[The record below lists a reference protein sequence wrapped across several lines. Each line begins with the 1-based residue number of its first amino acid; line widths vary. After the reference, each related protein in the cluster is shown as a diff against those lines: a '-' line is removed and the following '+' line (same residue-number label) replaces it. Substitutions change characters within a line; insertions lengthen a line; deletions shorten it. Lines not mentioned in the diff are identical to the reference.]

1 MGLLLRSLLQGKLMH
16 PDTISQDGIQLIKR
30 FEGLHKVQPDGMIS
44 AYQWRAGKWTIGW
57 GSTKGVRSGMKIT
70 QDEAELRL
78 REDLRNSEADVKRY
92 VSVPL
97 TQGQYD
103 ALVSFVFN
111 LGAGNFQSS
120 TLLKKL
126 NQGLY
131 NDVPEQIMRWNKA
144 RVSGKLTVLNGLT
157 RRRAAEAA
165 IFARDAK
172 LPSDEGGPT
181 MPQKVTAAAATKPLT
196 QSKTMAGA
204 GIAGSATGLGEITPQ
219 IGALVP
225 YSDSMKTIFLLCAI
239 GGIALAAYARF
250 KDHKEGI
257 H

>member
-1 MGLLLRSLLQGKLMH
+1 MH
-16 PDTISQDGIQLIKR
+16 PDTISKEGVDLIKR
-30 FEGLHKVQPDGMIS
+30 FEGLHKVQKNGMVSSYICP
-44 AYQWRAGKWTIGW
+44 AGKWTIGY
-57 GSTKGVRSGMKIT
+57 GSTKGIRSGMKMT
-70 QDEAELRL
+70 VDECELRL
-78 REDLRNSEADVKRY
+78 LEDLRAAEADVKRY
-92 VSVPL
+92 VTVPL

-111 LGAGNFQSS
+111 LGAGNFRSS

-131 NDVPEQIMRWNKA
+131 NDCPEQIMRWNKA
-144 RVSGKLTVLNGLT
+144 RVDGKLTVLNGLT

-165 IFARDAK
+165 IFSREAK
-172 LPSDEGGPT
+172 LPSDEGGPIG
-181 MPQKVTAAAATKPLT
+181 PQKVTAAAPKPLAK
-196 QSKTMAGA
+196 SKTMAGA
-204 GIAGSATGLGEITPQ
+204 GIAGAATALGEITPQ
-219 IGALVP
+219 IEALVP
-225 YSDSMKTIFLLCAI
+225 YSESMKTIFLVCAL

>member
-1 MGLLLRSLLQGKLMH
+1 MH
-16 PDTISQDGIQLIKR
+16 PDSISNDGIDLVKT
-30 FEGLHKVQPDGMIS
+30 FEGLHKVQPDGTIS
-44 AYQWRAGKWTIGW
+44 AYLCPAGKWTIGY
-57 GSTKGVRSGMKIT
+57 GSCKGVRSGMKIT
-70 QDEAELRL
+70 IEEAELRL
-78 REDLRNSEADVKRY
+78 REDLRTAEADVKRY
-92 VSVPL
+92 VTVPL

-111 LGAGNFQSS
+111 LGAGNFRSS

-144 RVSGKLTVLNGLT
+144 RVDGKLTVLNGLT

-165 IFARDAK
+165 IFSRDAK
-172 LPSDEGGPT
+172 LPSAEGGPT
-181 MPQKVTAAAATKPLT
+181 MPQKVAAAAPKPLAK
-196 QSKTMAGA
+196 SKTMAGA
-204 GIAGSATGLGEITPQ
+204 GIAGAATALGEITPQ
-219 IGALVP
+219 IEALVP
-225 YSDSMKTIFLLCAI
+225 YSESMKTIFLLCAL

-250 KDHKEGI
+250 KDHKDGV

>member
-1 MGLLLRSLLQGKLMH
+1 MH
-16 PDTISQDGIQLIKR
+16 PDSISNDGIDLVKT
-30 FEGLHKVQPDGMIS
+30 FEGLHKVQPDGTIS
-44 AYQWRAGKWTIGW
+44 SYLCPAGKWTIGY
-57 GSTKGVRSGMKIT
+57 GSCKGVRSGMKIT
-70 QDEAELRL
+70 IEEAELRL
-78 REDLRNSEADVKRY
+78 REDLRTAEADVKRY
-92 VSVPL
+92 VTVPL

-111 LGAGNFQSS
+111 LGAGNFRSS

-144 RVSGKLTVLNGLT
+144 RVGGKLTVLNGLT

-165 IFARDAK
+165 IFSRDAK
-172 LPSDEGGPT
+172 LPSAEGGPT
-181 MPQKVTAAAATKPLT
+181 MPQKVAAAAPKPLAK
-196 QSKTMAGA
+196 SKTMAGA
-204 GIAGSATGLGEITPQ
+204 GIAGAATALGEITPQ
-219 IGALVP
+219 IEALVP
-225 YSDSMKTIFLLCAI
+225 YSESMKTIFLLCAL

-250 KDHKEGI
+250 KDHKDGV

>member
-1 MGLLLRSLLQGKLMH
+1 MH
-16 PDTISQDGIQLIKR
+16 PDTISNDGIDLVKT
-30 FEGLHKVQPDGMIS
+30 FEGLHKVQPDGTIS
-44 AYQWRAGKWTIGW
+44 SYLCPAGKWTIGY
-57 GSTKGVRSGMKIT
+57 GSCKGVRSGMKIT
-70 QDEAELRL
+70 IEEAELRL
-78 REDLRNSEADVKRY
+78 REDLRTAEADVKRY

-111 LGAGNFQSS
+111 LGAGNFRSS

-144 RVSGKLTVLNGLT
+144 RVGGKLTVLNGLT

-165 IFARDAK
+165 IFSRDAK
-172 LPSDEGGPT
+172 LPSAEGGPT
-181 MPQKVTAAAATKPLT
+181 MPQKVAAAAPKPLAK
-196 QSKTMAGA
+196 SKTMAGA
-204 GIAGSATGLGEITPQ
+204 GIAGAATALGEITPQ
-219 IGALVP
+219 IEALVP
-225 YSDSMKTIFLLCAI
+225 YSDSMKTIFLLCAL

-250 KDHKEGI
+250 KDHKDGV